1 MGRND
6 FPVTV
11 IADDRESKSEV
22 IQFLSE
28 MKNVSDLDSAD
39 SFQRGKR
46 GSLSRRSGMRSG
58 LRVLYFFSNFL

>member
-28 MKNVSDLDSAD
+28 MKNVSDLEKC
-39 SFQRGKR
+39 FR
-46 GSLSRRSGMRSG
+46 SR
-58 LRVLYFFSNFL
+58 